1 MQALIIRRLE
11 LLISLRARIFSV
23 MSEIEDFELLG
34 VEGFSSQ
41 QIDEN
46 GEKAGLVGEFSG
58 YMIVRLQILEM
69 VAILYDMRD
78 RSKTGWMVWNC

>member
-1 MQALIIRRLE
+1 M
-11 LLISLRARIFSV
+11 
-23 MSEIEDFELLG
+23 MSETEDFELLG

-58 YMIVRLQILEM
+58 YMIARLQILEI
-69 VAILYDMRD
+69 VAILYMRD